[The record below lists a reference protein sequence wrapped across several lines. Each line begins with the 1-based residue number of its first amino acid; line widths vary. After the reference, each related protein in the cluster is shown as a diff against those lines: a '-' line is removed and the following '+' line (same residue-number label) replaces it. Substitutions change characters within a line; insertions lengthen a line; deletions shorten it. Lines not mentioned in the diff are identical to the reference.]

1 MSNYNLDL
9 SKDEFGALI
18 DLLAVGLYIPNLAS
32 NENFIYHIT
41 TLTLKMHQA
50 KEDVGDATEDEKKL
64 IVKIK
69 QELERLEEK
78 REIARKGLN

>member
-1 MSNYNLDL
+1 
-9 SKDEFGALI
+9 
-18 DLLAVGLYIPNLAS
+18 
-32 NENFIYHIT
+32 
-41 TLTLKMHQA
+41 MHQA